1 MKKGEIYEG
10 VIEKVDFVMQDIK
23 TIDPEEHKKY
33 TRVDNSVILDNTK
46 YLISSKKE
54 FVFRVPLIPEIT
66 DTEENHKQISDF
78 VGHHR
83 VELLSYNSFAGGKV

>member
-1 MKKGEIYEG
+1 
-10 VIEKVDFVMQDIK
+10 MQDIK

-33 TRVDNSVILDNTK
+33 TGVDNSVILDNTK

-83 VELLSYNSFAGGKV
+83 VELLSYNSFAGAKYDMLKMDYKSGN